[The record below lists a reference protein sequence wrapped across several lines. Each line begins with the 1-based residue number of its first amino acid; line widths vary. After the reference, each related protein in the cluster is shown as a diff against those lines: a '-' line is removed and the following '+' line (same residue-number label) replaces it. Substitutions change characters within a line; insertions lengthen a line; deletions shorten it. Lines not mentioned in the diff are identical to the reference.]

1 MIPNLLLL
9 HFPINYQDQ
18 TEFPFFLIQA
28 SGSLYGALGG
38 SILAYRVTDFLGELK
53 SYTNLISLLYL
64 FDKGADNFYHLG
76 TGRRIELVTAAAL
89 YILGALVTGFAPNF
103 VALIIGRIL
112 YGIGIGLVST
122 AGTICFPKDDP
133 RLLLLNES
141 NLGTHVKMISGD
153 NNLYIHSSWV
163 T

>member
-1 MIPNLLLL
+1 
-9 HFPINYQDQ
+9 
-18 TEFPFFLIQA
+18 
-28 SGSLYGALGG
+28 
-38 SILAYRVTDFLGELK
+38 
-53 SYTNLISLLYL
+53 
-64 FDKGADNFYHLG
+64 
-76 TGRRIELVTAAAL
+76 LVTAAAL

-141 NLGTHVKMISGD
+141 NLGTHVKMISVD
-153 NNLYIHSSWV
+153 NNLYVHSSWV